1 MTTSIK
7 DLPPPYP
14 NQALARSKQFS
25 EVKVQEIVRE
35 KAEKAQETALTE
47 SESGGPSSGDA
58 SSSGTD
64 QHGGGKSLGF
74 SLYV

>member
-35 KAEKAQETALTE
+35 KAEKAQETAPTQ
-47 SESGGPSSGDA
+47 SGGPSSGDA
-58 SSSGTD
+58 SSTGTD

-74 SLYV
+74 SLYA

>member
-25 EVKVQEIVRE
+25 EVKFQEIVRE
-35 KAEKAQETALTE
+35 KAEKAQATAPTA
-47 SESGGPSSGDA
+47 SGEASGGDA

-64 QHGGGKSLGF
+64 QHGGKGLGF

>member
-1 MTTSIK
+1 MTTSIE

-25 EVKVQEIVRE
+25 DVKVQEIVRE
-35 KAEKAQETALTE
+35 KAEKAQETAPT
-47 SESGGPSSGDA
+47 ESGGSFSGDA
-58 SSSGTD
+58 GSFGTD
-64 QHGGGKSLGF
+64 QDGGGKSLGF